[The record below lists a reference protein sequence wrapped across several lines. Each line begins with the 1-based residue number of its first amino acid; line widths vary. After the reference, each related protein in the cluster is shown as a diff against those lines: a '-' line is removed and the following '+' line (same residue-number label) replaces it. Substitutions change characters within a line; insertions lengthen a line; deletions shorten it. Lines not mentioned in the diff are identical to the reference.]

1 MIKYISLLTALT
13 VLMKLEFPDPNYRKE
28 FLKIE
33 EVNFFREQAIL
44 ETKVFIFE
52 IMWLSSIGE
61 RRRVCVFPKALKASY
76 LEMSLAGLN
85 SNQSGPLADL
95 KKKKKE
101 RWEGERSVRVQIT
114 VARWFQ

>member
-52 IMWLSSIGE
+52 IM
-61 RRRVCVFPKALKASY
+61 
-76 LEMSLAGLN
+76 
-85 SNQSGPLADL
+85 
-95 KKKKKE
+95 
-101 RWEGERSVRVQIT
+101 
-114 VARWFQ
+114 